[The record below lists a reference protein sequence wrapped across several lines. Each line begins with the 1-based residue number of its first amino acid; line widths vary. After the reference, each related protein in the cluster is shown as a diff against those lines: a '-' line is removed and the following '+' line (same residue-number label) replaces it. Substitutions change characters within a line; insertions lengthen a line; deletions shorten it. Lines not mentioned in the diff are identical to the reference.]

1 MLFRE
6 LRRKKQQLPE
16 EACRAI
22 LARGTSGVLAVAGDG
37 GWPYAVPLSYVYDGE
52 RIFFHCALSGHKLD
66 AIARDDRVS
75 FCVIDRDDV
84 QPETYTTHFASV
96 IVFGRARVLDE
107 PGEKRRALEKLAARY
122 SPEQEEG
129 RTREISRL
137 FDRVCMLELR
147 IEHMSGKQ
155 ARELAEKPRA

>member
-96 IVFGRARVLDE
+96 IVFGRARVLEE

-129 RTREISRL
+129 RTREIGRL
-137 FDRVCMLELR
+137 FDRVCMLELH

>member
-1 MLFRE
+1 MLFRD
-6 LRRKKQQLPE
+6 LRRNKQQLPE

-37 GWPYAVPLSYVYDGE
+37 GYPYAVPLSYVYDGE

>member
-37 GWPYAVPLSYVYDGE
+37 GYPYAVPLSYVYDGE